1 MTIIC
6 AVSATKTESNVLIS
20 EGIDYEG
27 TIMIVKV
34 SDVDYIFQYQEKK
47 SSKTIMRITDLDN
60 LEIEDDSKKCLR
72 ANFSLDHL
80 LKDFQNYN
88 VEDDNQYDAF
98 KEALFECRMLSEMTF
113 RMNSLARDVYFAG
126 IYSSELSDTD
136 DILLS
141 EELQRMREQQSSS
154 SRFTIFSNPS
164 DTWLDEGSDSDN
176 DLPEISPSLS
186 PSKQH
191 HSISEINCVF
201 CGVQKIMEFHKDFA
215 VHPYVPATFDNKNIY
230 MCIPCLRNWKEFRD
244 KAARENQLVLK
255 DEVNEELCG
264 MQ

>member
-6 AVSATKTESNVLIS
+6 AVSAIRTESLFLTS
-20 EGIDYEG
+20 DEIDYEG
-27 TIMIVKV
+27 KIMIIKV
-34 SDVDYIFQYQEKK
+34 SDVDYIFQYQEKN
-47 SSKTIMRITDLDN
+47 SSNTILRIADLDN
-60 LEIEDDSKKCLR
+60 LEILDDSKKCLR
-72 ANFSLDHL
+72 INFSLNHL
-80 LKDFQNYN
+80 IVDFQSYK
-88 VEDDNQYDAF
+88 VEDTNQYDAF

-126 IYSSELSDTD
+126 IYSSELSDND

-154 SRFTIFSNPS
+154 SSRFTIFRNPS
-164 DTWLDEGSDSDN
+164 DTWLDEEDDSDN
-176 DLPEISPSLS
+176 DLAEISPLLS
-186 PSKQH
+186 PIKQH
-191 HSISEINCVF
+191 HNISDINCVF

-244 KAARENQLVLK
+244 KAARENQLVLE

-264 MQ
+264 M